1 MKTFPRIV
9 STARI
14 ARLKLFFGS
23 AVIFASMAAAGQ
35 AESPYAQQVP
45 LAQKADVIRPD
56 ARPVVKARSLY
67 PQTIPQTQSANI
79 VRPTSRPFQDN
90 CTQLEHA
97 AHLMPEECGT
107 LTLNDVVKRITAI
120 TDADDS
126 K

>member
-1 MKTFPRIV
+1 MKTFPIIV

-23 AVIFASMAAAGQ
+23 AVIFASIAAAGQ
-35 AESPYAQQVP
+35 AESLHAQQVP
-45 LAQKADVIRPD
+45 LAQKAEVIRPD

-79 VRPTSRPFQDN
+79 VRPTSRPVQSN
-90 CTQLEHA
+90 CTQLEQA